1 MMISAEMG
9 SIFGKNKFV
18 IKGKNECYVSKVIRE
33 RHDGA
38 MDWEGNVIRKSE
50 YIVILIPKSKIQKLE
65 KREMYQR
72 PYRFR
77 RSGFQIV
84 DRGLYI
90 ELSGF
95 FEELLTTTF
104 VLHYLRMDGYIKFVK
119 KNYPD
124 KAGEYPMFLDAH
136 TPYQVTYNV
145 FSVLA
150 SGIYKLFHWNKKNKK
165 QGNNGG
171 DTTC

>member
-1 MMISAEMG
+1 MISAEVG
-9 SIFGKNKFV
+9 SIFGKNKV
-18 IKGKNECYVSKVIRE
+18 NIKGKKGCYVTKVKRK

-38 MDWEGNVIRKSE
+38 TDGKGNRIKEAE
-50 YIVILIPKSKIQKLE
+50 YIVILIPKSKVRNLE

-72 PYRFR
+72 PYKIGA
-77 RSGFQIV
+77 GFQII

-95 FEELLTTTF
+95 FEELLATTF
-104 VLHYLRMDGYIKFVK
+104 VLHQLRMDGYIYYVK
-119 KNYPD
+119 KNFPD
-124 KAGEYPMFLDAH
+124 EAGEYPMFVEAH

-150 SGIYKLFHWNKKNKK
+150 SGIYKLFHWNKKNKN

>member
-1 MMISAEMG
+1 MMISEEMG
-9 SIFGKNKFV
+9 SIFGKKKIY
-18 IKGKNECYVSKVIRE
+18 IKGKNGCYVSKVIRK

-38 MDWEGNVIRKSE
+38 TDWEGNVIQEAE

-72 PYRFR
+72 PYMIQA
-77 RSGFQIV
+77 GFQVI
-84 DRGLYI
+84 DRGLYV

-95 FEELLTTTF
+95 FEELLASTF
-104 VLHYLRMDGYIKFVK
+104 ILSYLRMDGYISYKRK
-119 KNYPD
+119 EILD
-124 KAGEYPMFLDAH
+124 GAGEYPMFLDAH

-171 DTTC
+171 DITC